1 MVRVF
6 SNVPYRLTC
15 VRKLTKNAPQPDRY
29 VLESLGGK
37 VAQSAPKRFC
47 ANLRYLKIHN
57 LRSKTQIDST
67 ITALHRDQR
76 RKPVLDRLVPDF
88 LDQ

>member
-15 VRKLTKNAPQPDRY
+15 VRKLTKNAPQPDVPVRFG
-29 VLESLGGK
+29 VIGEK
-37 VAQSAPKRFC
+37 IAQSAPKRFR

-57 LRSKTQIDST
+57 LRSKAQIDST
-67 ITALHRDQR
+67 ITAS
-76 RKPVLDRLVPDF
+76 
-88 LDQ
+88 

>member
-37 VAQSAPKRFC
+37 SRNPR
-47 ANLRYLKIHN
+47 
-57 LRSKTQIDST
+57 RSGF
-67 ITALHRDQR
+67 ALILQLSVVQMICRD
-76 RKPVLDRLVPDF
+76 F
-88 LDQ
+88 

>member
-37 VAQSAPKRFC
+37 
-47 ANLRYLKIHN
+47 LRN
-57 LRSKTQIDST
+57 PRRSVF
-67 ITALHRDQR
+67 ALIEGT
-76 RKPVLDRLVPDF
+76 
-88 LDQ
+88 